1 MHTLDLKRRALIPS
15 ALDYAKLVCQVRP
28 GTMAYEKNC
37 RPSSRSIA
45 TKVKSSKLVNQ
56 DAVSGSNEAVCLTGG
71 TACHAVMMIDY
82 FMSVGQFIMISA
94 R

>member
-1 MHTLDLKRRALIPS
+1 
-15 ALDYAKLVCQVRP
+15 
-28 GTMAYEKNC
+28 MAYEKNC

-56 DAVSGSNEAVCLTGG
+56 DAVSGSDEAVFLTGV

-82 FMSVGQFIMISA
+82 FL
-94 R
+94 